1 MRIDVVTVFPEY
13 LQPLELS
20 LIGKARQRG
29 TLDLT
34 VHDLRTWTHDV
45 HRTVDDSPAGGG
57 AGMIMRPEPWGE
69 CFDQLLARPT
79 ADASAPLLL
88 VPSPAGAVFDQAMA
102 EELATEDWLLFA
114 CGRYEGIDQRVL
126 DHAATRMRVREVSL
140 GDYVLFG
147 GEVAV
152 LAMVEAVTRL
162 LPGVLGNAE
171 SLREESHTGGLL
183 EAPMYTKPATWRGLE
198 VPQVLLSGHHAKIAR
213 WRRDQSLLRTLRQR
227 PDLIDRL
234 DSSQL
239 DKGDRELLE
248 GAGCD
253 LPDTDVAE

>member
-20 LIGKARQRG
+20 LIGRARERG
-29 TLDLT
+29 TLDLS
-34 VHDLRTWTHDV
+34 VHDLRRWTHDV
-45 HRTVDDSPAGGG
+45 HRTVDDTPAGGG

-69 CFDQLLARPT
+69 CFDELVPGDQ
-79 ADASAPLLL
+79 APHLL
-88 VPSPAGAVFDQAMA
+88 VPSPAGVPFNQSVA
-102 EELATEDWLLFA
+102 EELAREDWLMFA

-126 DHAATRMRVREVSL
+126 DHAHSQMRVTEVSL

-152 LAMVEAVTRL
+152 LAIVEAVTRL

-171 SLREESHTGGLL
+171 SLREESHTAGLL
-183 EAPMYTKPATWRGLE
+183 EAPMYTKPASWRERDVPE
-198 VPQVLLSGHHAKIAR
+198 VLRSGNHAAIDR
-213 WRRDQSLLRTLRQR
+213 WRRDQSLLRTWRQR

-234 DSSQL
+234 DAADLSQR
-239 DKGDRELLE
+239 DRELLQ
-248 GAGCD
+248 GAGCH
-253 LPDTDVAE
+253 LPDNDMAE